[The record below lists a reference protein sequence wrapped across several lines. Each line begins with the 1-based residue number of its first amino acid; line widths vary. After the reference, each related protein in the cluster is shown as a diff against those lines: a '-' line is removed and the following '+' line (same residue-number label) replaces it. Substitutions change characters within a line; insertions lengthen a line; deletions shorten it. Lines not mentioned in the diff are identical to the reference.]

1 METGRVYYEGDFE
14 YKWNGIC
21 YVYRHKNEFDWGLV
35 RTTSFHMEVIKQLEH
50 DYHEE
55 DIF

>member
-1 METGRVYYEGDFE
+1 METGRVYYEGNFE

-35 RTTSFHMEVIKQLEH
+35 RTTSFHMEVIRQLEH

>member
-21 YVYRHKNEFDWGLV
+21 YVYRHRNEFDWSLV
-35 RTTSFHMEVIKQLEH
+35 RTTSFHMEVIRNLEH
-50 DYHEE
+50 DYCEE
-55 DIF
+55 EIF